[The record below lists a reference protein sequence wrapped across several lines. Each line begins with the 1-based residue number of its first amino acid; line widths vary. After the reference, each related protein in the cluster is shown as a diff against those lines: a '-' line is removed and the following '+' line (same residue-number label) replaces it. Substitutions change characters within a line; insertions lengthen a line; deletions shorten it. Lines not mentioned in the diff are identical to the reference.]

1 MLGGYLQDK
10 NLLNEIKG
18 DNLMFNVL
26 LNLNNFCY
34 NAIHVVLVL
43 SFFILSL
50 NVPGW
55 KMKVIGLLL
64 TVVNYLLFLK

>member
-1 MLGGYLQDK
+1 
-10 NLLNEIKG
+10 
-18 DNLMFNVL
+18 MFTAL
-26 LNLNNFCY
+26 LNLNTLWY
-34 NAIHVVLVL
+34 NSIHVVLVL